1 MFLKISLFVFMLA
14 LCILYLEHTET
25 FYIICDKISKESW
38 QESLNSQQQSENFL
52 KEGLD
57 SPDKI
62 EKFKKIMNL
71 CKEFNTDYSTHK
83 LMKYTLKILD
93 DFVYNTNI
101 ESYEEF
107 DLTPKNIG
115 EHIKHIDLN
124 SFKFTL
130 YATKFIHI
138 FMYSIIIY
146 ISIVSVP
153 NILAQL
159 VLYFVNKILYIIFFI
174 LLVEAFMK
182 IWFKIDSDIV
192 TIVFGN
198 GPIDFLNI
206 PIVKQI
212 IESMAYPL
220 KLIKAVI

>member
-1 MFLKISLFVFMLA
+1 MLA

-25 FYIICDKISKESW
+25 FYFLCDKISKESW
-38 QESLNSQQQSENFL
+38 DESLQSSEISKKFL
-52 KEGLD
+52 EEGLD
-57 SPDKI
+57 NSEKV

-93 DFVYNTNI
+93 DFVYNINI
-101 ESYEEF
+101 GSADEAYVI
-107 DLTPKNIG
+107 PKNLG
-115 EHIKHIDLN
+115 ELIQQIDLKN
-124 SFKFTL
+124 FKFTL

-153 NILAQL
+153 NILAKL
-159 VLYFVNKILYIIFFI
+159 ILYFLNKILYIVFFI
-174 LLVEAFMK
+174 LLAEAFLK
-182 IWFKIDSDIV
+182 IGFKYDSDIV
-192 TIVFGN
+192 TIIFGN

-212 IESMAYPL
+212 IESTAYPL